1 MEKKM
6 ENKFKGGYMLG
17 LYRDV
22 TDFNEV
28 TMMLICGS
36 L

>member
-6 ENKFKGGYMLG
+6 ENQFKGGYMLG
-17 LYRDV
+17 VCRDV

-28 TMMLICGS
+28 TMMLLCAS